1 MSESQK
7 NSVDFNLKPIAD
19 ESGLAIVITDGQS
32 EPVDG
37 ANNNSMCR
45 ALYSS
50 PEFAPRCAEF
60 CGRAFEWANEAK
72 KPVAYECHAGLS
84 CVAVPLIVSGSEEK
98 TRVAIVGRTF
108 LKAAN
113 YRAATGRA
121 AGGDWQR
128 FPPIEFFENV
138 LLTGSSQHLEKLA
151 ARLEKLNA
159 GVNLKSKTAAQTTV
173 AGSIRK
179 TPEIS
184 EKQPADLSKLTEQFY
199 RGVLSPAKKIEQ
211 SASVKME
218 NEARNT
224 TVKREK
230 PEEISAWRSLFGSLL
245 TLEYK
250 QAYAAILKFLQ
261 SRYDLKTIVWLERKD
276 NRLETVLAIGEM
288 RQKHVEVAVA
298 ADDERLLDAAR
309 RETTL
314 ELRERDKT
322 NSPESWQSL
331 YLFPISVGGEIRNA
345 IAVGDQLDEKIKR
358 RLTRFC
364 RTIAPELEI
373 LRLRE
378 ELSRRDWLRRIV
390 DKFNASLKKIDAD
403 DFWFNLT
410 QISAELMRAERA
422 SLLFF
427 NEKDDLLQAK
437 AFIGLAND
445 LSGKE
450 IGSRVARTVLR
461 NGKPLVVGEISEIGV
476 AAAPSDWKYQTDSF
490 ISYPIALG
498 ERKIAVL
505 NFTDRADR
513 AAFGDLDLELM
524 RSIAPQ
530 IAVAIDRAALKEKA
544 GEFEQLSVTDELTG
558 LLNKRYLKERLTE
571 EIARSERHGFPMS
584 FMMIDVDE
592 FKPYNDSFGHLEGD
606 RALKIV
612 GAILKEGLRGADV
625 AARFG
630 GEEFSILLPQTTCE
644 EAVTIAERIRRR
656 IETTKFPKRKI
667 TISIGV
673 ACSSANL
680 HSPDE
685 LIDAADQAVYEA
697 KRRGRNNVQAFDNL
711 TKSQNGG

>member
-7 NSVDFNLKPIAD
+7 NSEDFNLERIAE
-19 ESGLAIVITDGQS
+19 ESSLAIVIADGQT
-32 EPVDG
+32 EPIDG

-50 PEFAPRCAEF
+50 AEFAPRCAEF

-72 KPVAYECHAGLS
+72 KTVAYECHAGLS
-84 CVAVPLIVSGSEEK
+84 CLAVPLNSKATEEK
-98 TRVAIVGRTF
+98 SLVSIVGRTF

-113 YRAATGRA
+113 YRAAAERA
-121 AGGDWQR
+121 AAGDWRQ

-138 LLTGSSQHLEKLA
+138 LLTGSAGHLGKLA
-151 ARLEKLNA
+151 ARLEKLSLEDKL
-159 GVNLKSKTAAQTTV
+159 NLKTVEKTSIAGNLQKSSEISKT
-173 AGSIRK
+173 
-179 TPEIS
+179 
-184 EKQPADLSKLTEQFY
+184 QPGDITKLIEQFH
-199 RGVLSPAKKIEQ
+199 RGISSATEKIEQ
-211 SASVKME
+211 SETVETGKSE
-218 NEARNT
+218 QNT
-224 TVKREK
+224 AIRREK
-230 PEEISAWRSLFGSLL
+230 PEEISAWRSLFGSIL

-261 SRYDLKTIVWLERKD
+261 SRYDLKAVVWLERKE
-276 NRLETVLAIGEM
+276 NRLETVLSIGEM
-288 RQKHVEVAVA
+288 RQKHVEIAVA
-298 ADDERLLDAAR
+298 ADDERLLDAAQ
-309 RETTL
+309 REIAL
-314 ELRERDKT
+314 ELRERDET
-322 NSPESWQSL
+322 NSIESRQSL
-331 YLFPISVGGEIRNA
+331 YLFPISVGGEIRSA
-345 IAVGDQLDEKIKR
+345 LAVNGELDEKIKR
-358 RLTRFC
+358 RLARFC
-364 RTIAPELEI
+364 RTIASELEI

-437 AFIGLAND
+437 AVIGSAND

-461 NGKPLVVGEISEIGV
+461 NGKPLVVGEISEIGI

-513 AAFGDLDLELM
+513 VAFGDLDLELM
-524 RSIAPQ
+524 QAIAPQ

-544 GEFEQLSVTDELTG
+544 GEFEQLSVTDDLTG
-558 LLNKRYLKERLTE
+558 LVNIRYLNERLTE
-571 EIARSERHGFPMS
+571 EIKRSERHGFPMS
-584 FMMIDVDE
+584 FMMIDVDD
-592 FKPYNDSFGHLEGD
+592 FKSYNDSFGHPEGD
-606 RALKIV
+606 RALKLV
-612 GAILKEGLRGADV
+612 GALLKEGLRGADV
-625 AARFG
+625 AARYG

-656 IETTKFPKRKI
+656 VEETVFPNRKI

-673 ACSSANL
+673 ACSSAGLNT
-680 HSPDE
+680 SKK
-685 LIDAADQAVYEA
+685 LIKAADKALYEA
-697 KRRGRNNVQAFDNL
+697 KRRGRNNVQSFDNL
-711 TKSQNGG
+711 TKSQNGE